1 MGKILVSA
9 SYFDTLCG
17 EAWRFL
23 EDNGHEVIYDS
34 SRSFPAYSYE
44 ELCRILPEIDAAIIG
59 MDKYTDAVFQ
69 RAPRLKVVSKF
80 GVGVDNIDIESAK
93 RHGVLVTNAPGQ
105 NSDAV
110 AELVLALI
118 LALTREVI
126 PMNAAMRHGVWDRR
140 LCSGIS
146 GKTVGLLGFGAVG
159 RHLAKKLMSMDV
171 KVKAFD
177 LYPNK
182 VAAAELGVEMTTQ
195 EDVIENSDIVSLHI
209 PSTRESYHMFGASLI
224 AKMKQGAYLIN
235 TARGDL
241 VDTDALA
248 DALNT
253 GWLAGAAL
261 DVHETEPLPADL
273 PITKCA
279 NVILTPHVGSET
291 AQAYRNVS
299 MVVAADVV
307 AALNGEMPK
316 YLVR

>member
-126 PMNAAMRHGVWDRR
+126 PMNAAMRRGVWDRR

>member
-195 EDVIENSDIVSLHI
+195 EDVIESSDIVSLHI